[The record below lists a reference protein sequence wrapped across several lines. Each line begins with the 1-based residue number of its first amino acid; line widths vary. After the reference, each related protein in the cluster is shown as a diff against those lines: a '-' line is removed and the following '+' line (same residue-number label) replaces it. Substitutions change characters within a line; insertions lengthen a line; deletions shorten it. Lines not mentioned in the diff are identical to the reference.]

1 MDKLIIY
8 LIKASKTFECT
19 TAEVSAQIG
28 NRNNSDLMSLSK
40 EKTCER
46 VDNQMSQNICVMC
59 KRVYDTKDITIEQK
73 IVFDEAFCPI
83 CWHKEITAFSDGDI
97 DFSFL
102 EGLVK

>member
-1 MDKLIIY
+1 MKT
-8 LIKASKTFECT
+8 SKTFEGT

-28 NRNNSDLMSLSK
+28 KQINSDLMSRSK
-40 EKTCER
+40 EKTCET

-73 IVFDEAFCPI
+73 IVVDEAFCPI
-83 CWHKEITAFSDGDI
+83 CWHREITAYSDSDM

-102 EGLVK
+102 EGLAK